1 MENLID
7 RKVPAWSLLLALALA
22 SICIVFA
29 WTVAYE
35 NRALKED
42 IRVQEDRVPGF
53 LYGTSILSEEATCLR
68 SPWIRLKDR
77 LIGSDSCSTS
87 F

>member
-1 MENLID
+1 MENLIN

-42 IRVQEDRVPGF
+42 IRTQEESIPGF
-53 LYGTSILSEEATCLR
+53 LYETSILSEEASCLR
-68 SPWIRLKDR
+68 NPWIRLKDR
-77 LIGSDSCSTS
+77 LVGSDSCSSS